1 MYTIRSSDQV
11 DDQITHLPADALVG
25 FVETRA
31 VLELAPCSGRSVNT
45 AAPDALVRFRTFGP
59 YDRGAVF
66 YLVQERD
73 RRVDLLDVLWVG

>member
-1 MYTIRSSDQV
+1 M
-11 DDQITHLPADALVG
+11 
-25 FVETRA
+25 
-31 VLELAPCSGRSVNT
+31 
-45 AAPDALVRFRTFGP
+45 RFRTFGP